1 MARISIRGIMARL
14 GVAAMMAGALAL
26 PQGAA
31 AQDTVRAGIQIGA
44 LGALRTTLPLV
55 EGKYKLKYDIKD
67 FRDSTEALR
76 ALDQGELEI
85 ANTTTQ
91 HLVRAIDEGIN
102 VVWVAGWGGGY
113 NVLVAGKGFALPA
126 TDDAAVK
133 AAILARKA
141 TAPVKIGV
149 PTGSLQHARLIQY
162 LRTIGVDPD
171 KDVNVVNIPFPAHPQ
186 ALEGGQVDMAMTL
199 AGFGVLAM
207 EKSGAKLVKHLF
219 GAPYGK
225 QEIGFIV
232 QRSLIEK
239 KPDLVARI
247 VGSTVE
253 AMNMFIGNKDKQV
266 EYEKKYSRF
275 PPTVIDMS
283 ERKFLQYDYRTNVV
297 DLKAMAKELHGLG
310 WMKTDLSGKIDGML
324 NFSFL
329 AKASGKSVAELSAW

>member
-1 MARISIRGIMARL
+1 MNRKLLHGRMARA
-14 GVAAMMAGALAL
+14 
-26 PQGAA
+26 GAA
-31 AQDTVRAGIQIGA
+31 ALLLGVFTFAQSATAEDTVRAGIQIGA

-55 EGKYKLKYDIKD
+55 EGKYNLKYDIKD

-85 ANTTTQ
+85 ANTTAQ

-102 VVWVAGWGGGY
+102 VVWIAGWGGGY
-113 NVLVAGKGFALPA
+113 NVLVAAKGFDLPA

-133 AAILARKA
+133 AAILKRKA

-149 PTGSLQHARLIQY
+149 PTGSMQHAKLIQY
-162 LRTIGVDPD
+162 LRAIGVNPD
-171 KDVNVVNIPFPAHPQ
+171 KDTQIVNVPFPAQPQ
-186 ALEGGQVDMAMTL
+186 ALGGGQIDMAMSL

-219 GAPYGK
+219 GGPYGK

-247 VGSTVE
+247 VSSHVE
-253 AMNMFIGNKDKQV
+253 AMNMFIGDKDKQV
-266 EYEKKYSRF
+266 MYEKKYSRF
-275 PPTVIDMS
+275 PPTVIETS
-283 ERKFLQYDYRTNVV
+283 ERKYLQYDYRTNVI

-310 WMKTDLSGKIDGML
+310 WMKTDLSSKIDGML
-324 NFSFL
+324 NFTFL
-329 AKASGKSVAELSAW
+329 SKASGKSIAELSSW

>member
-1 MARISIRGIMARL
+1 MKWASIVGGTARATL
-14 GVAAMMAGALAL
+14 AAVVAGVLAYAPAASAE
-26 PQGAA
+26 
-31 AQDTVRAGIQIGA
+31 DVVRAGIQIGA

-55 EGKYKLKYDIKD
+55 QSKYGLKYDIKD
-67 FRDSTEALR
+67 FRDSSEALR

-91 HLVRAIDEGIN
+91 HMVRAVDEGIN

-113 NVLVAGKGFALPA
+113 NVLVASKGFALPA

-133 AAILARKA
+133 AAILKRKA

-162 LRTIGVDPD
+162 LHQIGVDPD
-171 KDVNVVNIPFPAHPQ
+171 KDVSVVNIPFPAHPQ
-186 ALEGGQVDMAMTL
+186 ALESGQVDMAMTL
-199 AGFGVLAM
+199 AGFGALAM

-219 GAPYGK
+219 GGPYGK

-247 VGSTVE
+247 VASHVE
-253 AMNMFIGNKDKQV
+253 AMNMFITDKDKQV
-266 EYEKKYSRF
+266 MYEKKYSRF
-275 PPTVIDMS
+275 PAPVIEMS
-283 ERKFLQYDYRTNVV
+283 ERQFLHYDYRTNVA
-297 DLKAMAKELHGLG
+297 DLKAMAKEMHQLG
-310 WMKTDLSGKIDGML
+310 WMKADLSSKMAGVL
-324 NFSFL
+324 NLSFL
-329 AKASGKSVAELSAW
+329 SKASGKSVAELSTW